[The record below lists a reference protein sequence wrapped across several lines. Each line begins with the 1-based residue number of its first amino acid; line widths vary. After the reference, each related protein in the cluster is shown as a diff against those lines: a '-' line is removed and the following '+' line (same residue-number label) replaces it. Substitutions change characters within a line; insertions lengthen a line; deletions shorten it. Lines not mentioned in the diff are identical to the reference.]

1 MLFGGYEH
9 WMLRFW
15 TLRKLD
21 ATLLDALIAT
31 RRGPPQ
37 GAGWCSIFDI
47 DGQYLT
53 HEFFI
58 PCMVVGIC
66 ILCIFSVMISVLI
79 VLTGPYLIAKTGQ
92 ALINDYDDL
101 GSWSL

>member
-31 RRGPPQ
+31 RRIGVRFAISGGTPYK
-37 GAGWCSIFDI
+37 FDI
-47 DGQYLT
+47 FRAEDPRGVTARDPGLGLGCRQ
-53 HEFFI
+53 FF
-58 PCMVVGIC
+58 
-66 ILCIFSVMISVLI
+66 FF
-79 VLTGPYLIAKTGQ
+79 
-92 ALINDYDDL
+92 
-101 GSWSL
+101 

>member
-31 RRGPPQ
+31 RVRRHSRMRPACE
-37 GAGWCSIFDI
+37 AGVAGD
-47 DGQYLT
+47 
-53 HEFFI
+53 
-58 PCMVVGIC
+58 
-66 ILCIFSVMISVLI
+66 SVRRAPSGGLRELQHFVAHRRTYNTI
-79 VLTGPYLIAKTGQ
+79 
-92 ALINDYDDL
+92 
-101 GSWSL
+101 GSTCDP